1 MLIDKGLAVGEVVSF
16 KLSGGE
22 EVVARLEKETDEHF
36 QVSKPMVLSL
46 SSQGIGMMPFMFTV
60 DPDKNINIKKSTVVV
75 AAVTQSNFA
84 NQYLSGTTGIEI
96 R

>member
-60 DPDKNINIKKSTVVV
+60 SADAKIKLKKEAILVFHNTDIDIAKQYMQSTSSIQMV
-75 AAVTQSNFA
+75 
-84 NQYLSGTTGIEI
+84 
-96 R
+96 